1 MADCGKCKV
10 KSAQAADVPYI
21 VHEASM
27 ARSERTVK
35 RLWATI
41 ILLILLFVGSNAAW
55 IWWNNQWETVE
66 SWEITQENE
75 DGNNNY
81 IGHDGDIENGET
93 DHPQN

>member
-1 MADCGKCKV
+1 MADCGNCKV

-81 IGHDGDIENGET
+81 IGNDGDITNN
-93 DHPQN
+93 P

>member
-1 MADCGKCKV
+1 MADCGNCKV
-10 KSAQAADVPYI
+10 KSAQATDVPYI

-81 IGHDGDIENGET
+81 IGNDGDITNN
-93 DHPQN
+93 P

>member
-1 MADCGKCKV
+1 MADCGNCKV

-27 ARSERTVK
+27 ARSERTIK

-41 ILLILLFVGSNAAW
+41 ILLILLLVGSNAAW

-81 IGHDGDIENGET
+81 IGNDGDIANG
-93 DHPQN
+93 

>member
-1 MADCGKCKV
+1 MADCGNCKV

-41 ILLILLFVGSNAAW
+41 ILLILLLVGSNAAW
-55 IWWNNQWETVE
+55 LFYESQFEDVITTV
-66 SWEITQENE
+66 TQENE
-75 DGNNNY
+75 DGYNNF
-81 IGHDGDIENGET
+81 IGRDGKVQNG
-93 DHPQN
+93 

>member
-1 MADCGKCKV
+1 MADCGNCKV

-41 ILLILLFVGSNAAW
+41 ILLILLLVGSNAAW
-55 IWWNNQWETVE
+55 LWWNNQWETVE
-66 SWEITQENE
+66 SWEITQEN
-75 DGNNNY
+75 DGGYNNY
-81 IGHDGDIENGET
+81 IGNDGDIANG
-93 DHPQN
+93 

>member
-1 MADCGKCKV
+1 MADCGNCKV

-41 ILLILLFVGSNAAW
+41 ILLILLLVGSNAAW
-55 IWWNNQWETVE
+55 LFYESQFEDVITTV
-66 SWEITQENE
+66 TQENE
-75 DGNNNY
+75 DGYNNF
-81 IGHDGDIENGET
+81 IRRDGEVQNG
-93 DHPQN
+93 

>member
-41 ILLILLFVGSNAAW
+41 ILLILLLVGSNAAW
-55 IWWNNQWETVE
+55 LFYEIQFEDVITTV
-66 SWEITQENE
+66 TQENE
-75 DGNNNY
+75 DGYNNF
-81 IGHDGDIENGET
+81 IGRDGEGQNG
-93 DHPQN
+93 

>member
-1 MADCGKCKV
+1 MADCGNCKV

-55 IWWNNQWETVE
+55 LYYE
-66 SWEITQENE
+66 SQFQDVVVTQEND
-75 DGNNNY
+75 DGYNSF
-81 IGHDGDIENGET
+81 IGHDGDIENGEA
-93 DHPQN
+93 DN

>member
-1 MADCGKCKV
+1 MADCGNCKV

-55 IWWNNQWETVE
+55 LYYESQFEYSVTTTETYE
-66 SWEITQENE
+66 ADADD
-75 DGNNNY
+75 DGTA
-81 IGHDGDIENGET
+81 IISGDGDISINGES
-93 DHPQN
+93 

>member
-1 MADCGKCKV
+1 MADCGNCKV

-41 ILLILLFVGSNAAW
+41 ILLILLLVGSNAAW
-55 IWWNNQWETVE
+55 LFYESQFEDVVTTV
-66 SWEITQENE
+66 TQENE
-75 DGNNNY
+75 DGYNNF
-81 IGHDGDIENGET
+81 IGRDGEAQNG
-93 DHPQN
+93 

>member
-1 MADCGKCKV
+1 MADCGDCKV

-41 ILLILLFVGSNAAW
+41 ILLILLLIGSNAAW

-66 SWEITQENE
+66 SWEITQEND
-75 DGNNNY
+75 DGYNSF
-81 IGHDGDIENGET
+81 IGHDGDIENGEA
-93 DHPQN
+93 DN

>member
-1 MADCGKCKV
+1 MADCGNCKV

>member
-1 MADCGKCKV
+1 MADCGNCKV
-10 KSAQAADVPYI
+10 KSAQAEDVPYI
-21 VHEASM
+21 VHEAIM

-41 ILLILLFVGSNAAW
+41 ILLILLLVGSNAAW

-81 IGHDGDIENGET
+81 IGNDGDIANG
-93 DHPQN
+93 